1 MSNILFLNVPRVDVG
16 LTTSTYTVPTGG
28 AGLYNVECQVSEVP
42 PSGLSIVVN
51 KNGSPTYTSP
61 TITPTQSAQQF
72 RTSLLLADADVVTVV
87 ATGSGNDNL
96 LNSVKIN
103 TFIANGQGA

>member
-16 LTTSTYTVPTGG
+16 LTTSTYTVPTGK
-28 AGLYNVECQVSEVP
+28 AGIYRVDVQATEFP
-42 PSGLSIVVN
+42 PSGLTIVVN
-51 KNGSPTYTSP
+51 VNGSPVYTAPVVSP
-61 TITPTQSAQQF
+61 TQIALQF
-72 RTSLLLADADVVTVV
+72 KTDLLLAAADVVTVV

-103 TFIANGQGA
+103 TSIGQGE